1 MANLYDELKKLTI
14 MENAYDDWADYRDN
28 LTKIIVSDTVPRT
41 NVVIIGVG
49 DCNDINLKVLAD
61 HFDLVCLADRN
72 ILDVKSLCDKYN
84 IDTVKRNNI
93 FSQTIDLVG
102 ISDDAYRKT
111 ADEITGFMKK
121 GSKLPDISDLAD
133 YVIKKYLDMY
143 ENAVPDF
150 NELNTEYDYVIISG
164 VYSQLFNMP
173 AMMWEVFSEDYHDG
187 DGENA
192 VVYHEISKITD
203 KRISGINDN
212 LLRISKRGLIT
223 NNEAKRVGRKGAV
236 EGAYQFFKDIQR
248 RLDEGSADI
257 KSSEKLLWPFD
268 LSQQKLYE
276 MSYIHLINS

>member
-14 MENAYDDWADYRDN
+14 MKNAYDDWADYRDN

-41 NVVIIGVG
+41 NVMIIGVG

-121 GSKLPDISDLAD
+121 GSKLPEISDLAD
-133 YVIKKYLDMY
+133 YVIKKY
-143 ENAVPDF
+143 
-150 NELNTEYDYVIISG
+150 T
-164 VYSQLFNMP
+164 
-173 AMMWEVFSEDYHDG
+173 
-187 DGENA
+187 
-192 VVYHEISKITD
+192 
-203 KRISGINDN
+203 
-212 LLRISKRGLIT
+212 
-223 NNEAKRVGRKGAV
+223 
-236 EGAYQFFKDIQR
+236 
-248 RLDEGSADI
+248 
-257 KSSEKLLWPFD
+257 
-268 LSQQKLYE
+268 
-276 MSYIHLINS
+276 

>member
-1 MANLYDELKKLTI
+1 
-14 MENAYDDWADYRDN
+14 
-28 LTKIIVSDTVPRT
+28 
-41 NVVIIGVG
+41 
-49 DCNDINLKVLAD
+49 
-61 HFDLVCLADRN
+61 
-72 ILDVKSLCDKYN
+72 
-84 IDTVKRNNI
+84 
-93 FSQTIDLVG
+93 
-102 ISDDAYRKT
+102 
-111 ADEITGFMKK
+111 
-121 GSKLPDISDLAD
+121 
-133 YVIKKYLDMY
+133 MY

-173 AMMWEVFSEDYHDG
+173 AMMWDVFSEDYHDG

-192 VVYHEISKITD
+192 VVYHEISKFTD

-268 LSQQKLYE
+268 LSQEKLYE

>member
-41 NVVIIGVG
+41 NVMIIGVG

-84 IDTVKRNNI
+84 IDTAKRNNI

-102 ISDDAYRKT
+102 ISDDEYRKT

-203 KRISGINDN
+203 KSISGINDN

-268 LSQQKLYE
+268 LSQEKLYE

>member
-121 GSKLPDISDLAD
+121 GSKLPEISDLAD
-133 YVIKKYLDMY
+133 YVIKKYTDMY
-143 ENAVPDF
+143 TDEQRKVLSVRPGITDYASIEYVNE
-150 NELNTEYDYVIISG
+150 NELLSKADDPERMYIEKVMPDKIKLNMKYLEHYTVGEYFKIIF
-164 VYSQLFNMP
+164 L
-173 AMMWEVFSEDYHDG
+173 
-187 DGENA
+187 
-192 VVYHEISKITD
+192 T
-203 KRISGINDN
+203 
-212 LLRISKRGLIT
+212 
-223 NNEAKRVGRKGAV
+223 
-236 EGAYQFFKDIQR
+236 FKS
-248 RLDEGSADI
+248 LV
-257 KSSEKLLWPFD
+257 K
-268 LSQQKLYE
+268 
-276 MSYIHLINS
+276 

>member
-14 MENAYDDWADYRDN
+14 MKNAYDDWADYRDN

-41 NVVIIGVG
+41 NVMIIGVG

-121 GSKLPDISDLAD
+121 GSKLPEISDLA
-133 YVIKKYLDMY
+133 
-143 ENAVPDF
+143 
-150 NELNTEYDYVIISG
+150 DYVIISG

-173 AMMWEVFSEDYHDG
+173 AMMWDVFSEDYHDG

-192 VVYHEISKITD
+192 VVYHEISKFTD

-268 LSQQKLYE
+268 LSQEKLYE

>member
-14 MENAYDDWADYRDN
+14 MKNAYDDWADYRDN

-41 NVVIIGVG
+41 NVMIIGVG

-121 GSKLPDISDLAD
+121 GSKLPEISDLAD
-133 YVIKKYLDMY
+133 YVIKKYTDMY

-173 AMMWEVFSEDYHDG
+173 AMMWDVFSEDYHDG

-192 VVYHEISKITD
+192 VVYHEISKFTD

-268 LSQQKLYE
+268 LSQEKLYE